1 MYLVA
6 VAYHLPRH
14 DLCCWHIG
22 NWLYSKFGVAYAD
35 TVIDAVANEVMHSP
49 RKRWRA
55 DDIAREL
62 RGTIAGRIA
71 IRAKGGRK
79 IIAKQDG
86 ELKDGHRTWRWHLP
100 STETGGEQ

>member
-62 RGTIAGRIA
+62 RVTIAGGIA
-71 IRAKGGRK
+71 IRATTEAGHPNHAEELDSAATKLGR
-79 IIAKQDG
+79 
-86 ELKDGHRTWRWHLP
+86 L
-100 STETGGEQ
+100 TGRVC